1 MTNAIGSAQ
10 DPALQPAA
18 AATRPID
25 PGIAATRK
33 ALQQQQAAGTLA
45 VQLIQNAAKV
55 STPPPPSAGQ
65 RGGLV
70 DRTA

>member
-18 AATRPID
+18 AAARPID
-25 PGIAATRK
+25 AGIGATRR
-33 ALQQQQAAGTLA
+33 ALQQQLSAGTLA
-45 VQLIQNAAKV
+45 VQLIHNAAEV
-55 STPPPPSAGQ
+55 SAPPLFDAGQ
-65 RGGLV
+65 RGRLV